1 MLLGNAGAVLCG
13 GRAVSDLAG
22 SPAAAGG
29 GAVRDL
35 RVGLVGAGGVGARHA
50 ATLTALDGVRLVA
63 VTDVD
68 SVRAGSL
75 AHEHGARAHGDA
87 AAMLAAEPLDAVWLC
102 LPPFAH
108 GECERA
114 VLDAG
119 VPFFVEKP
127 LALDLGTA
135 EEVAGVVEE
144 RGTVTGTGYHWRCM
158 PGVERAAEILGESP
172 VRVAHGTWW
181 DKVPPVPWWLQRGM
195 SGGQLVEQVT
205 HLMDLMRF
213 LVGEPL
219 SVAAHPAGVPGRD
232 PDLVDAATAAT
243 MRFDGGAVATLTA
256 TCLLTWKHAASLVLI
271 GEAAVVEVGET
282 ETVIRRGDRIEVVR
296 DDGLSK
302 QRVDAEF
309 CAAVRQGDP
318 AAVRVPYAEA
328 LRTHRVGC
336 ALEESARS
344 GTVVQLEVTVDA

>member
-1 MLLGNAGAVLCG
+1 M
-13 GRAVSDLAG
+13 
-22 SPAAAGG
+22 
-29 GAVRDL
+29 RDL
-35 RVGLVGAGGVGARHA
+35 RVGLVGAGGVGVRHA
-50 ATLTALDGVRLVA
+50 ATLGALDGVRLVA
-63 VTDVD
+63 VADLD
-68 SVRAGSL
+68 GDRARVL
-75 AHEHGARAHGDA
+75 AEEHDARVHCDA
-87 AAMLAAEPLDAVWLC
+87 GGMLESERLDAVWLC

-108 GECERA
+108 GDCERV

-127 LALDLGTA
+127 LALDLPTA
-135 EEVAGVVEE
+135 EAVAYVVEQ

-181 DKVPPVPWWLQRGM
+181 DKVPPVPWWLRRQM

-213 LVGEPL
+213 FVGEPL

-243 MRFDGGAVATLTA
+243 MRFDTGAVATLTA

-282 ETVIRRGDRIEVVR
+282 ETVIRRGDRVEVVH
-296 DDGLSK
+296 DGGLSK
-302 QRVDAEF
+302 ERVDAEF
-309 CAAVRQGDP
+309 CAAVRHGDP
-318 AAVRVPYAEA
+318 SAVRVPYPEA
-328 LRTHRVGC
+328 LRTHRIGC
-336 ALEESARS
+336 ALEQSART
-344 GTVVQLEVTVDA
+344 GTIVQLEGLIDE

>member
-1 MLLGNAGAVLCG
+1 M
-13 GRAVSDLAG
+13 
-22 SPAAAGG
+22 
-29 GAVRDL
+29 RDL

-50 ATLTALDGVRLVA
+50 ATLGALDGVRLVA
-63 VTDVD
+63 VADLD
-68 SVRAGSL
+68 GDRARVL
-75 AHEHGARAHGDA
+75 AEEHDARVHCDA
-87 AAMLAAEPLDAVWLC
+87 GGMLESERLDAVWLC

-108 GECERA
+108 GDCERV

-127 LALDLGTA
+127 LALDLPTA
-135 EEVAGVVEE
+135 EAVAYVVEQ

-181 DKVPPVPWWLQRGM
+181 DKVPPVPWWLRRQM

-213 LVGEPL
+213 FVGEPL
-219 SVAAHPAGVPGRD
+219 SVAAHPAGMPGRD

-243 MRFDGGAVATLTA
+243 MRFDTGAVATLTA

-282 ETVIRRGDRIEVVR
+282 ETVIRRGDRVEVVH
-296 DDGLSK
+296 DGGLSK
-302 QRVDAEF
+302 ERVDAEF
-309 CAAVRQGDP
+309 CAAVRLGNP
-318 AAVRVPYAEA
+318 SVVRVPYAEA

-336 ALEESARS
+336 ALEQSART
-344 GTVVQLEVTVDA
+344 GAIVQLEGLIDE